1 MLDKKNYF
9 PKKLLLVKGENFF
22 NYGILLLPSLLPISL
37 ILLFISLRTLELE
50 SPSGGNPELYSSPA
64 ESIALEYCWSIC
76 SGSLKSEQVI
86 SNFAAISLN
95 QIPGDPDSIKGNKVR
110 GVYWTKPDSTGVEVS
125 RDVSIDESKYTEFV
139 KDFQHT
145 YFKEVY
151 DELSK
156 KYKLGRVRLLLK
168 EPRSTLSWH
177 RDPEPRLHIPIY
189 TNPGAIMVI
198 DKVAQHMPADG
209 SVWVTNNLKYHNAFN
224 GGEENRV
231 HLVACVL
238 DYKFN

>member
-1 MLDKKNYF
+1 MTDFRDFHTVKDLKFDV
-9 PKKLLLVKGENFF
+9 KKLQD
-22 NYGILLLPSLLPISL
+22 
-37 ILLFISLRTLELE
+37 
-50 SPSGGNPELYSSPA
+50 
-64 ESIALEYCWSIC
+64 
-76 SGSLKSEQVI
+76 SLKKVLQMKDYDTANGI
-86 SNFAAISLN
+86 KNFAAICLN
-95 QIPGDPDSIKGNKVR
+95 QIPGNPESTKGNNAR
-110 GVYWTKPDSTGVEVS
+110 GVYWTKPNSSGKEVS
-125 RDVSIDESKYTEFV
+125 RDIKIDESKYTEFV
-139 KDFQHT
+139 EDYKNT

-151 DELSK
+151 DLLKK

-189 TNPGAIMVI
+189 TNPGSIMVI
-198 DKVAQHMPADG
+198 DKTAHHMPADG